1 MEEVLRQ
8 VLEIDWNIVSAIST
22 SVGTIAT
29 TGACII
35 ALWQTRLA
43 NEKRAKVTVVE
54 DSVFVDSLGRGY
66 DDVVYLGLRMT
77 NTGNKAII
85 IKNAGFSI
93 SGDKLYY
100 SVIPH
105 FCSDGNNVAFSEHV
119 VAPEQSISFFFGK
132 DRLLEQLKEKN
143 KMGRKVSFFL
153 SDTSGKQ
160 YYAKSLRLEQL

>member
-29 TGACII
+29 TGACVI

-54 DSVFVDSLGRGY
+54 DSVVVDSFGEIR
-66 DDVVYLGLRMT
+66 DDIVYLGLCMT

-85 IKNAGFSI
+85 VKNAGFSI